1 MTVQAARLS
10 ALLAASNVEPSSA
23 VGADPLIRGA
33 SVDSRCMQ
41 PGYLF
46 FAIPGSRV
54 NGEAFVSD
62 AIRGG
67 ACAVVAE
74 SPRPAQLDSSIGWV
88 QVAEPRRVAGLLSR
102 ECFGRPDEKLALVG
116 VTGTNGKTTVT
127 HLVESIGKAAG
138 RRCGR
143 IGTVGYSFD
152 DLQRPLSRTT
162 PEAPDFYQ
170 LLAEMYASSVDLVA
184 VEVSSHALALS
195 RVEGA
200 RFSVAALLNIS
211 PDHLDFHGNLE
222 RYFAAKAKLF
232 DSLGDDQWAVLPAD
246 SRHGRQLAE
255 RITGPVLTFGRSAG
269 AQVQLLDERC
279 GLDGSAAILKT
290 PSGTLPI
297 RTFQP
302 GPKNLENIAAAAACA
317 LALKLPPES
326 IPAGVLALLGVPGRM
341 ERIDRGQGF
350 TVLVDYAHSVDALDN
365 LLQWARDVARARV
378 IVVFG
383 CGGDRDTGKR
393 AAMGRVAARSADR
406 ILLTSDNPRGEDP
419 QRILEQ
425 VAEGLRT
432 VEGAARRSRMIADRE
447 QAIREAISDARQDDI
462 VLIAGKGSETIQIV
476 GDEERP
482 FDDREVARRTLHDL
496 GWTEER
502 RAGA

>member
-1 MTVQAARLS
+1 MTVQAIRLS
-10 ALLAASNVEPSSA
+10 ALLAASNVESLSTP
-23 VGADPLIRGA
+23 GADPLIHGA
-33 SVDSRCMQ
+33 SIDSRCMQ
-41 PGYLF
+41 PGFLF
-46 FAIPGSRV
+46 FAIPGFRV

-67 ACAVVAE
+67 ACAVIAE
-74 SPRPAQLDSSIGWV
+74 SPRPSQLDSSIGWV

-127 HLVESIGKAAG
+127 YLIESIGQAAG

-143 IGTVGYSFD
+143 IGTAGYSFD
-152 DLQRPLSRTT
+152 DRQQALSRTT
-162 PEAPDFYQ
+162 PEASDFYR
-170 LLAEMYASSVDLVA
+170 LLAEMHESSVDLVA

-200 RFSVAALLNIS
+200 RFSVAAFLNLS
-211 PDHLDFHGNLE
+211 PDHLDFHGDLD
-222 RYFAAKAKLF
+222 RYFAAKAKMF
-232 DSLGDDQWAVLPAD
+232 ESLGEQQWAVLPAD
-246 SRHGRQLAE
+246 SRHGRELAE
-255 RITGPVLTFGRSAG
+255 RTAGRVLTFGRSAE
-269 AQVQLLDERC
+269 AQVRLLEERC
-279 GLDGSAAILKT
+279 GLDGSAAILET

-302 GPKNLENIAAAAACA
+302 GLKNLENIAAAAACA

-326 IPAGVLALLGVPGRM
+326 IPAGVLALAGVPGRM
-341 ERIDRGQGF
+341 ERIDRGQAF
-350 TVLVDYAHSVDALDN
+350 TVLVDYAHTADALGN
-365 LLQWARDVARARV
+365 LLQWVRDVARAQV

-425 VAEGLRT
+425 VAEGVRT
-432 VEGAARRSRMIADRE
+432 VAGASRRCRMIADRE
-447 QAIREAISDARQDDI
+447 QAIREAICDARQDD
-462 VLIAGKGSETIQIV
+462 VVVIAGKGSETIQIK
-476 GDEERP
+476 GDEERS
-482 FDDREVARRTLHDL
+482 FDDREVARRILNDL

>member
-1 MTVQAARLS
+1 MTVQATRLS
-10 ALLAASNVEPSSA
+10 ALLAASKVESLSA
-23 VGADPLIRGA
+23 VGVDPVIRGA
-33 SVDSRCMQ
+33 TLDSRCVQ

-46 FAIPGSRV
+46 FAMPGFRV

-67 ACAVVAE
+67 ACAVIAE

-88 QVAEPRRVAGLLSR
+88 QVAEPRRVAGLVSR
-102 ECFGRPDEKLALVG
+102 EYFGRPDEKLALVG

-127 HLVESIGKAAG
+127 HLLESIGRAAG

-143 IGTVGYSFD
+143 IGTAGYSFD
-152 DLQRPLSRTT
+152 NRQRPLSRTT
-162 PEAPDFYQ
+162 PEAPEFYR
-170 LLAEMYASSVDLVA
+170 LLAEMYESSVDLVA
-184 VEVSSHALALS
+184 MEVSSHALALS

-200 RFSVAALLNIS
+200 RFSVAAFLNLS
-211 PDHLDFHGNLE
+211 RDHLDFHHDLQ

-232 DSLGDDQWAVLPAD
+232 ESLGEDQWAVLPAD
-246 SRHGRQLAE
+246 SQYGRTLAE
-255 RITGPVLTFGRSAG
+255 RTAGRVLTFGRSAE
-269 AQVQLLDERC
+269 AQVRLLDERC
-279 GLDGSAAILKT
+279 LLDGSAAILET

-326 IPAGVLALLGVPGRM
+326 IPAGVLALSGVPGRM

-350 TVLVDYAHSVDALDN
+350 TVLVDYAHTADALDN
-365 LLQWARDVARARV
+365 LLQWVRQVARARV

-383 CGGDRDTGKR
+383 CGGDRDSGKR
-393 AAMGRVAARSADR
+393 AEMGRVAARSADL

-425 VAEGLRT
+425 IAEGVRT
-432 VEGAARRSRMIADRE
+432 VDGASSRSRMIADRE
-447 QAIREAISDARQDDI
+447 QAISEAISDARRDD
-462 VLIAGKGSETIQIV
+462 VVVIAGKGSETTQVI
-476 GDEERP
+476 GDKQRP
-482 FDDREVARRTLHDL
+482 FDDREVARRILSDL
-496 GWTEER
+496 GWTEEP